1 MYTIHKIS
9 TPRRCPHRR
18 PSAKGREGSIFA
30 HCRQRTAMATHHY
43 IGSSFEIRSASRKLK
58 SINLNSSTSKRF
70 RRSPSPIH
78 DPDIDASKSTV
89 ARSEDA
95 TSPCP
100 LDDAFEH
107 LAKAHRRFSSAPPS
121 FFAPAGHRGV
131 HHPKSPA
138 RRGGDPQWRLR
149 CSQIQRRKII

>member
-100 LDDAFEH
+100 FDDAFEH

-121 FFAPAGHRGV
+121 FFAPQVIGEYVIQSHRRVAGATLNGDSAAA
-131 HHPKSPA
+131 KSNA
-138 RRGGDPQWRLR
+138 A
-149 CSQIQRRKII
+149 K